1 MSSFMRARNSL
12 PAVILQP
19 LAIAS
24 VLIGMPNTATAFDT
38 GSVTNAELALIPR
51 YCAYAQSFSMSNTPE
66 SKQWATRLGS
76 ESFKNIHHYCWGLI
90 NLQRAKHSSTPKG
103 QRLFLLSTITGDIQY
118 SIRGAAKGFVLLP
131 EMLTRNGEVYLL
143 RSLPD
148 DANKSFAQARELKP
162 DYWPAYSGWAEFLI
176 YSGKKAEAR
185 QLVKAGLEYSPNAK
199 VLREQY
205 RLLGGDPSKIV
216 ARVQDHSS
224 ANAIEESPAS
234 PSIEDPN
241 PAKAEA
247 TEAKTDR
254 DVE

>member
-1 MSSFMRARNSL
+1 MRVRNS
-12 PAVILQP
+12 PSTVTLQR

-24 VLIGMPNTATAFDT
+24 ALIAMPNIATALDAR
-38 GSVTNAELALIPR
+38 SVTNAELALIPR
-51 YCAYAQSFSMSNTPE
+51 YCAYAQSFSYNTPE
-66 SKQWATRLGS
+66 SKQWAARLGT
-76 ESFKNIHHYCWGLI
+76 ESFKHIHHYCWGLI
-90 NLQRAKHSSTPKG
+90 NLQRAMRSSTPRG

-118 SIRGAAKGFVLLP
+118 SISGATKGFVLLP
-131 EMLTRNGEVYLL
+131 EMLTRKGEVYLL

-176 YSGKKAEAR
+176 YSGKTAEAK

-224 ANAIEESPAS
+224 VNAIEESPAS
-234 PSIEDPN
+234 PPTEDPN
-241 PAKAEA
+241 PAKAAA
-247 TEAKTDR
+247 TEATTDGS
-254 DVE
+254 VE